1 MKVLRALIY
10 DEEVSLTMADTTA
23 LTNEGIKRHG
33 LTGEGAIAF
42 ARTLSALTFMS
53 ACLKE
58 RSGEISLAFRTDG
71 KILNLCASGNAEL
84 SIRGYLDWNDDGKSI
99 LGDGSLTVVRDD
111 GYNRPFVGTCAMT
124 AGDLDENFEEY
135 YRVSEQ
141 LPTQIAT
148 TARLNEDG
156 SVAFSGIVVLQ
167 PLPFTSEETLA
178 KLEKEICLKQV
189 LEQMET
195 DGVFETA
202 KHKFSVTENG
212 CSLRKA
218 EYRCSCSRDYLKSVL
233 VSLGREQ
240 YAQIIEEE
248 GEVRAHCHYC
258 NTDYVFTKEDEQ
270 ELFGQG

>member
-1 MKVLRALIY
+1 MNVLRALIY
-10 DEEVSLTMADTTA
+10 NEEVSLTIADTTSLA
-23 LTNEGIKRHG
+23 NEGIQRHG
-33 LTGEGAIAF
+33 LSGEGAIAF

-71 KILNLCASGNAEL
+71 KILNLGASGNAEL
-84 SIRGYLDWNDDGKSI
+84 SIRGYLDWNDEGKST
-99 LGDGSLTVVRDD
+99 LGEGSLTVVRDD
-111 GYNRPFVGTCAMT
+111 GYNRPFVGTCAMSE
-124 AGDLDENFEEY
+124 GDLDENFEEY

-178 KLEKEICLKQV
+178 KLSGVRLNEVLSLVEKEGV
-189 LEQMET
+189 LA
-195 DGVFETA
+195 TA
-202 KHKFSVTENG
+202 KKQFSVTEEG
-212 CSLRKA
+212 CALRKA
-218 EYRCSCSRDYLKSVL
+218 EYRCSCSREYLKSVL
-233 VSLGREQ
+233 VSLGRAQ

-270 ELFGQG
+270 ELFGKV

>member
-99 LGDGSLTVVRDD
+99 LGDGS
-111 GYNRPFVGTCAMT
+111 
-124 AGDLDENFEEY
+124 
-135 YRVSEQ
+135 
-141 LPTQIAT
+141 
-148 TARLNEDG
+148 
-156 SVAFSGIVVLQ
+156 
-167 PLPFTSEETLA
+167 
-178 KLEKEICLKQV
+178 
-189 LEQMET
+189 
-195 DGVFETA
+195 
-202 KHKFSVTENG
+202 
-212 CSLRKA
+212 
-218 EYRCSCSRDYLKSVL
+218 
-233 VSLGREQ
+233 
-240 YAQIIEEE
+240 
-248 GEVRAHCHYC
+248 
-258 NTDYVFTKEDEQ
+258 
-270 ELFGQG
+270 